1 MDSVTRN
8 VRTPLVE
15 VYERY
20 KRLITALVA
29 IVLVFV
35 IGQITV
41 SNFLNLNQILITI
54 KLASIISL
62 FGLCQMLVMSAGG
75 AGLDL
80 SVGFTA
86 TITAIFTASVMN
98 GQNGNLWLA
107 VLIALGIG
115 LAVGLVNGLLSAY
128 VKLPSLVVTLAM
140 SQILQGIINVY
151 TAGRLIGGKPSPVLQ
166 NLAARATGGF
176 PNIIFVL
183 VAVAVVTMILLYR
196 TKWGAIL
203 FGVGENETAA
213 YLSGINTKRV
223 RTTAFILSSM
233 IASLIGL
240 LLLGNMGMAFKDM
253 GSDYVLP
260 SIAAAVVGGVSLKG
274 GDGNYVGVIL
284 GAILLQTILNLLV
297 ALGWGDAGKW
307 TGYGIVLYILLAAYV
322 GNRRKR

>member
-20 KRLITALVA
+20 KRLITALIA